1 MKNLFKKTVSIL
13 LCVAMLFGLFGI
25 VGSGASV
32 TPVIYIADIENST
45 LYEKPNTAAATAVFL
60 PEQDKLEEHFMFIV
74 AGLLYATVA
83 GETAEG
89 NKLLLRGLN
98 GLLRD
103 ALCNEYGETQDGIG
117 VNSYKYPLSYYKDD
131 PAVMTE
137 LMLALDEANGAVGL
151 EHTYLFTY
159 DWRLDPIENA
169 AKLNDFIAHVKSR
182 EGTKEVALLCAGN
195 GGVVANAYLYTYAD
209 SAATDV
215 ASCVFLNS
223 PILGNSLVGDVMSG
237 NLTQKLVDAES
248 LLHMYEIITASER
261 ASALVRYINDDPDG
275 VILNLF
281 ETVFGEGEYTSQLSS
296 TLVWLIN
303 SFLGG
308 QDVWA
313 ELAKQYAKY
322 IGDNEEALFGGYLT
336 DFLRYAPG
344 LWALVPQDNFEDA
357 WGYMFPE
364 DEASTKLAKKI
375 NDYRTVLLSTKNTL
389 RTAKENGI
397 NVCIVAGYNLQ
408 IIPISGT
415 IDQHSDSMLL
425 TKYASAGATT
435 ARHGSDDVLKQE
447 EEDGHEHLSPD
458 SQIDASTGALPE
470 HTWYIRNLPNMQ
482 YESESAAD
490 FITWLLMSDHQRTI
504 WEELRYPQYMA
515 YSRSK
520 DLIYALDNGTT
531 IYYYGDADVDGFVT
545 AGDARIVLRVAVGLE
560 KIPTEIGFILAD
572 VDCNGEITANDARQ
586 ILRYSVGLDLS
597 DFQE

>member
-13 LCVAMLFGLFGI
+13 LCVAMLFGLFAV

-32 TPVIYIADIENST
+32 TPVIYIADIEDST
-45 LYEKPNTAAATAVFL
+45 LYDKPNTAAAEAVFL
-60 PEQDKLEEHFMFIV
+60 PEQDALEQHFMYIV

-83 GETAEG
+83 GEATEG

-103 ALCNEYGETQDGIG
+103 AVCTEFGETEDGIG
-117 VNSYKYPLSYYKDD
+117 VNTYKYPMSYYKDD
-131 PAVMTE
+131 PAVMNE
-137 LMLALDEANGAVGL
+137 MLLALDEANGSVGL

-159 DWRLDPIENA
+159 DWRLDPIDNA
-169 AKLNDFIAHVKSR
+169 AKLKDFIAHVKSR
-182 EGTKEVALLCAGN
+182 EGAKEVALLCAGN

-209 SAATDV
+209 TAASDV

-223 PILGNSLVGDVMSG
+223 PLLGNSLVGDVMSG
-237 NLTQKLVDAES
+237 NLTQKLVDAENI
-248 LLHMYEIITASER
+248 LHMYEIITATER
-261 ASALVRYINDDPDG
+261 SNALVRYVNDDPQG
-275 VILNLF
+275 FLLSLF
-281 ETVFGEGEYTSQLSS
+281 ETVFGEGEYTSQFSS
-296 TLVWLIN
+296 ALVWLIN

-308 QDVWA
+308 QDIWA
-313 ELAKQYAKY
+313 ELAKEYSKY
-322 IGDNEEALFGGYLT
+322 IGDNEDVLFSGYLT

-344 LWALVPQDNFEDA
+344 LWALVPEENFEDA
-357 WGYMFPE
+357 WYYMFPE
-364 DEASTKLAKKI
+364 DDASEKLEKKI
-375 NDYRTVLLSTKNTL
+375 NDFRVVLAATQDTL
-389 RTAKENGI
+389 KTAKENGI

-435 ARHGSDDVLKQE
+435 AVHGSDEVLRQAVK
-447 EEDGHEHLSPD
+447 DGHEHLSPD

-490 FITWLLMSDHQRTI
+490 FVTWLLMSDHQRTI

-520 DLIYALDNGTT
+520 DHIYALDNGTT
-531 IYYYGDADVDGFVT
+531 VYYYGDANVDGFVN
-545 AGDARIVLRVAVGLE
+545 AGDARLALRVAVGLE
-560 KIPTEIGFILAD
+560 TISTEIGFILAD
-572 VDCNGEITANDARQ
+572 VDCNGEITAGDARQ
-586 ILRYSVGLDLS
+586 ILRYSVGLDLG
-597 DFQE
+597 EE